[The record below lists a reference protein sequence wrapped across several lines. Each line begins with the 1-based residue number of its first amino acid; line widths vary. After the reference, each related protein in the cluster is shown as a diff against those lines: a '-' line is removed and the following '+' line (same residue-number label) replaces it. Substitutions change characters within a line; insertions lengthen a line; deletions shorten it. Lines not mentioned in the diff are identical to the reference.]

1 MRTCRFLWLVLPVV
15 AMTIGG
21 CFAPRQDAVEEKQ
34 NPKGGAVNT
43 EMKQPLAGSTSCAG
57 RACHGR
63 LERTKDPDSKY
74 TLDEFTT
81 WVTTDPHVNAY
92 HVLEMSRS
100 QEIAQRMNLKEEA
113 HESPRCL
120 ACHTTPEAA
129 VKQTDPDLEAHVR
142 QERTLGVGCEACHGN
157 AKKWFG
163 PHIETPWTKKNA
175 DEKTVLGFVEITKSE
190 TLARRCVGCHVGSKG
205 DSTRPDRDVNHD
217 LIAAGHPRLNFEF
230 STYFHNLPV
239 HWQPKKFPHV
249 ERWAVGQLVSAEA
262 ALDLLEYR
270 AGANGGDDRV
280 WPEFSEYDCFGCH
293 HNLTHDPNG
302 PVWRQAP
309 DRPRNNRRRD
319 ALTWG
324 SWYFAVPRSLAE
336 LPHLK
341 KLTDVMEVRRPDP
354 AKVAKVIDK
363 TREDLRALH
372 KEVQKWTE
380 DSAPA
385 RIKALRFGG
394 PVERDWSWDAAEQ
407 TFLSLYALNQVAQ
420 DMELQARLDLLL
432 PIRAFPPGFN
442 STRSLPPDHPN
453 RFSPEEFF
461 KTLRGGAP
469 K

>member
-1 MRTCRFLWLVLPVV
+1 M
-15 AMTIGG
+15 
-21 CFAPRQDAVEEKQ
+21 
-34 NPKGGAVNT
+34 
-43 EMKQPLAGSTSCAG
+43 
-57 RACHGR
+57 
-63 LERTKDPDSKY
+63 
-74 TLDEFTT
+74 
-81 WVTTDPHVNAY
+81 
-92 HVLEMSRS
+92 
-100 QEIAQRMNLKEEA
+100 
-113 HESPRCL
+113 
-120 ACHTTPEAA
+120 
-129 VKQTDPDLEAHVR
+129 
-142 QERTLGVGCEACHGN
+142 
-157 AKKWFG
+157 
-163 PHIETPWTKKNA
+163 
-175 DEKTVLGFVEITKSE
+175 
-190 TLARRCVGCHVGSKG
+190 
-205 DSTRPDRDVNHD
+205 
-217 LIAAGHPRLNFEF
+217 
-230 STYFHNLPV
+230 
-239 HWQPKKFPHV
+239 
-249 ERWAVGQLVSAEA
+249 
-262 ALDLLEYR
+262 
-270 AGANGGDDRV
+270 
-280 WPEFSEYDCFGCH
+280 
-293 HNLTHDPNG
+293 
-302 PVWRQAP
+302 
-309 DRPRNNRRRD
+309 
-319 ALTWG
+319 
-324 SWYFAVPRSLAE
+324 PRSLAE